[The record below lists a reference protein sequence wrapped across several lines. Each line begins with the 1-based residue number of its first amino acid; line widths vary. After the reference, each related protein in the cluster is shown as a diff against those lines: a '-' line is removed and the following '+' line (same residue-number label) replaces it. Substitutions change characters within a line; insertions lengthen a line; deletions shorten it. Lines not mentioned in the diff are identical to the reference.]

1 MGLFR
6 TREERRQNRADR
18 KRRRANRKRD
28 RADRLDATASALDST
43 RSEEATIIA
52 TDQQGRQVKQDVLL
66 RKEASAKR
74 NMKLMQ
80 LESRLDQLEDV
91 NASLMEEIDALETE
105 LDDVMNIMERKDKGG
120 QLLSKGF
127 LGAANAL
134 LTFININDG
143 IQNRGALL
151 ASEAMDALVDFDQLD
166 RQQQDWARLARVLLK
181 AVAYFDPKAGLMS
194 ILESEKKP

>member
-1 MGLFR
+1 MGLLR
-6 TREERRQNRADR
+6 NREERRQARADR

-28 RADRLDATASALDST
+28 RADRLDATASSLDST

>member
-28 RADRLDATASALDST
+28 RADRLDATASSLDST

-105 LDDVMNIMERKDKGG
+105 LDDVMNIMERKDQGG

>member
-1 MGLFR
+1 MGLFK
-6 TREERRQNRADR
+6 TREERRQRRADR

-28 RADRLDATASALDST
+28 RANRLEAQASVLDAP

-74 NMKLMQ
+74 NMKIIE
-80 LESRLDQLEDV
+80 LESRLDQLEGV
-91 NASLMEEIDALETE
+91 NASLMEEIDALEEE
-105 LDDVMNIMERKDKGG
+105 LDDVMNVVERKDKGG
-120 QLLSKGF
+120 KLLSKGF

-134 LTFININDG
+134 LTYININDG
-143 IQNRGALL
+143 VQNRGALI

-166 RQQQDWARLARVLLK
+166 TQQQDWARLARVLLK

-194 ILESEKKP
+194 ILESEKKA